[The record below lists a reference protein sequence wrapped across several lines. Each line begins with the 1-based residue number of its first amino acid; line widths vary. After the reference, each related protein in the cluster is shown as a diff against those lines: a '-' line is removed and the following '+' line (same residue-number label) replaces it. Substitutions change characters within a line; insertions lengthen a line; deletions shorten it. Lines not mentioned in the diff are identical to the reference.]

1 MMSAALFFPSPL
13 VGEGGSARSAETVEG
28 CSRECQRLAS
38 LEHPLYLH
46 GGDFVRWKRLSLEPD
61 GHPIR
66 GLAKSPDTPA
76 ATTVDEPGIFV
87 FVTHDRIV
95 AWLQSHAQGRLP

>member
-1 MMSAALFFPSPL
+1 MAPP
-13 VGEGGSARSAETVEG
+13 RSVT
-28 CSRECQRLAS
+28 
-38 LEHPLYLH
+38 HPLYLH

>member
-1 MMSAALFFPSPL
+1 MREGSLLCSNKRLRSFDLFTPRF
-13 VGEGGSARSAETVEG
+13 VA
-28 CSRECQRLAS
+28 
-38 LEHPLYLH
+38 HPLYLH

-95 AWLQSHAQGRLP
+95 AWL